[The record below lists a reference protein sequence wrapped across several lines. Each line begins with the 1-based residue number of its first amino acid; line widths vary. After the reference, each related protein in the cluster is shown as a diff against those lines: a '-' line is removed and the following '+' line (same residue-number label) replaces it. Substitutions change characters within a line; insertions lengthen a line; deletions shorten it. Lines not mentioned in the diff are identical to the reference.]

1 MLQKVKAL
9 IEKLTPKL
17 RYRIGV
23 ALFGI
28 STLAWVIPFVLPFL
42 GFSWKSVAGMGTGLI
57 VVGEVFFVLSIAL
70 AGKTIINKARSFFK
84 LKPKPE
90 KE

>member
-1 MLQKVKAL
+1 MLYKVKML

-17 RYRIGV
+17 RYRISV
-23 ALFGI
+23 VLFCI

-42 GFSWKSVAGMGTGLI
+42 GFSWKSIAGMGGGLI
-57 VVGEVFFVLSIAL
+57 VAGEVFFVLSIAF
-70 AGKTIINKARSFFK
+70 AGKAIINKVKPFFGF
-84 LKPKPE
+84 KPKPE